1 MTCFTDL
8 PTLNLREV
16 KKIYIF
22 SDHRPYLWWL
32 SAHAHQETTSY
43 LGASWFWA
51 ALIYVKSASLVSI
64 STSVVHFSSSFTFW
78 DLLESVWKEKS
89 FQVQAWGCHKCSNC
103 TFCNSCQDVGPH
115 HELAVCQLFDC
126 KYVVFNLKSE
136 KETQATSST
145 GSVRSAFGVLMSR
158 DVPRDFRLSWP

>member
-16 KKIYIF
+16 KKKNIF

-32 SAHAHQETTSY
+32 SAHAHQETTEH
-43 LGASWFWA
+43 LDFELPWFMWKVP
-51 ALIYVKSASLVSI
+51 LFPLQLYTSLPLLPFGIFLSLYGRRKAFKYKPEDV
-64 STSVVHFSSSFTFW
+64 TSVQIAKDS
-78 DLLESVWKEKS
+78 
-89 FQVQAWGCHKCSNC
+89 
-103 TFCNSCQDVGPH
+103 TFCNSCHDVGPH

-158 DVPRDFRLSWP
+158 DVPRDFRLSGLSS